1 MYAAFAVG
9 CLSFLQLNR
18 FQRLLFAQVA
28 IAVPFYFLSH
38 FVVFYQRSHGLPLN
52 NLWLHNLYIPIEC
65 LLLCLA
71 AYTRLSKSWE
81 KLLLLLF
88 FLIFCVVCLF
98 DYLRTDHTTWF
109 EWSFYTES
117 LFVVISFSYL
127 LYQTIHQFPGEWKFK
142 ADFWIILG
150 LLIYFAADSPYILMF
165 NYLNAQAKELNDLL
179 FNVINNFL
187 ANLRYLLLALG
198 FWLAIR
204 EKENPLQS

>member
-9 CLSFLQLNR
+9 CLAFLQLNR
-18 FQRLLFAQVA
+18 FQRLLFAQVG

-38 FVVFYQRSHGLPLN
+38 IVVFYQRSHGLPLN
-52 NLWLHNLYIPIEC
+52 NLWVHNSYIPLEC

-71 AYTRLSKSWE
+71 AYTRLLKSWE
-81 KLLLLLF
+81 RLLLLLLF
-88 FLIFCVVCLF
+88 LIFCLISLY
-98 DYLRTDHTTWF
+98 DYLSTENTVWF
-109 EWSFYTES
+109 EKSFYTES
-117 LFVVISFSYL
+117 LLVVLTFAYL

-142 ADFWIILG
+142 GDFWMILG

-165 NYLNAQAKELNDLL
+165 NYLNTQSIELNDLL

-198 FWLAIR
+198 FWLAMR